1 MVVAFVAVAALGACS
16 KDKDQAATKPSK
28 SSTTPSTVAAS
39 TTAPG
44 GGNCSVAGG
53 VIGPITLA
61 LEGVAAMSVVNPP
74 APGEPV
80 ATYSARR
87 GDALVEVYAFEDR
100 GAAIV
105 RTSGGSWSGNGSSS
119 GTYEVSPDGKS
130 AYVAATLQGAG
141 DPVEVLVTFS
151 CT

>member
-1 MVVAFVAVAALGACS
+1 MVVAFVAIAALVACS
-16 KDKDQAATKPSK
+16 KDESHATTKPSK
-28 SSTTPSTVAAS
+28 NSTTPSTVAAS
-39 TTAPG
+39 TTTPG
-44 GGNCSVAGG
+44 GANCSVAGA
-53 VIGPITLA
+53 VSGPITVA
-61 LEGVAAMSVVNPP
+61 LDGVAAMSVVSPP

-80 ATYSARR
+80 ATYRARR

-119 GTYEVSPDGKS
+119 GMYDVSPDGKS
-130 AYVAATLQGAG
+130 AHVEVTLEGAG
-141 DPVEVLVTFS
+141 DPVTVNATFS